1 MSETKQMGFFR
12 VWSIINTG
20 AKNIICKVFCMLYH
34 WVKISPILNL
44 FTNVKSLGAKTSTEQ
59 MMRECRL
66 MQNDTEEKEM
76 HAYDDTKPVEA
87 NSCMSALV

>member
-1 MSETKQMGFFR
+1 MSETQQMGFFR

-44 FTNVKSLGAKTSTEQ
+44 FTNVKSFKEQ
-59 MMRECRL
+59 KHQ
-66 MQNDTEEKEM
+66 QNEGSGT
-76 HAYDDTKPVEA
+76 DDERV
-87 NSCMSALV
+87 

>member
-1 MSETKQMGFFR
+1 MSETQQMGFFR

-44 FTNVKSLGAKTSTEQ
+44 FTNVKSLGAKYQ
-59 MMRECRL
+59 
-66 MQNDTEEKEM
+66 QNEGSGT
-76 HAYDDTKPVEA
+76 DDERV
-87 NSCMSALV
+87 

>member
-1 MSETKQMGFFR
+1 MLKNKSTMSETQQMGFFR

-44 FTNVKSLGAKTSTEQ
+44 FTNVKSLGAKYQ
-59 MMRECRL
+59 
-66 MQNDTEEKEM
+66 QNEGSGT
-76 HAYDDTKPVEA
+76 DDERV
-87 NSCMSALV
+87 